1 MEIINRWRPRN
12 LLLLLGCLS
21 SGALLMAVAACGGI
35 STDYIDGR
43 ETWSWYPLPTDVG
56 ELAAMDHGL
65 IFEAEVLGSEAPR
78 RVTARAAGVA
88 VQYAYTPVAV
98 EVVGLPAP
106 ERAPGLQVGKQL
118 YLRVLGGSADGK
130 SGEPVEGG
138 LPASVF
144 QPGLQVL
151 VMAQPLVDVG
161 DGLLAATPNAVL
173 IIEEGRA
180 RNAVGGAEVV
190 DLQVLRDLVAEAP
203 VSQPL
208 GVPGPTTTSTTVR
221 GG

>member
-1 MEIINRWRPRN
+1 M
-12 LLLLLGCLS
+12 
-21 SGALLMAVAACGGI
+21 
-35 STDYIDGR
+35 
-43 ETWSWYPLPTDVG
+43 
-56 ELAAMDHGL
+56 
-65 IFEAEVLGSEAPR
+65 
-78 RVTARAAGVA
+78 
-88 VQYAYTPVAV
+88 
-98 EVVGLPAP
+98 
-106 ERAPGLQVGKQL
+106 
-118 YLRVLGGSADGK
+118 
-130 SGEPVEGG
+130 EGG

-161 DGLLAATPNAVL
+161 DGLLAATPNAVF

-190 DLQVLRDLVAEAP
+190 DLEVLRDLVTVAP

-208 GVPGPTTTSTTVR
+208 GVPAATTTSTTVR